1 MKIDTLVDSMADEF
15 SDAMVEEILR
25 EARGGFA
32 RALERIRRPQA
43 ALGVVK
49 SVLGDLLVALTARG
63 VVLNHYLRDGAD
75 LAATIAHLRQYF
87 DLVEDRRAAQEIGEE
102 VRRYVGGDAAA
113 LRQPVDLALV
123 NGAFQRKVLTKLM
136 AVVPR
141 GAVISYQAL
150 GAAAGAPDAARAV
163 GNALHHNPV
172 PVYVPCHRV
181 VASGGA
187 IGGYGGGLPRKL
199 QLLRAEGFALED
211 TAAAIPAEAVCGHHS
226 TGIYCRRGCRAGAR
240 AHRAR
245 IMFFASPAQAR
256 RAGLRPCKLCR
267 PG

>member
-49 SVLGDLLVALTARG
+49 SVLGDLLVALT
-63 VVLNHYLRDGAD
+63 
-75 LAATIAHLRQYF
+75 AHLRQYF